1 MTTTAGVNWGKLVEQ
16 NRAKSVGVPWRKE
29 DRKAI
34 KAGIPPDYVRKG
46 ILTQEDYET
55 ELAKEA
61 KETPETPEAD
71 SEVKDEKPEEKPAEE
86 PQPTTPTPPEKV
98 DKVGLSELPK
108 DKSERYKYKNLT
120 KLSTQDLIKVGRDEL
135 GLTDLTGDVPRAD
148 VLQFIAEAVAKQ
160 A

>member
-16 NRAKSVGVPWRKE
+16 NRAKSVGVPWSKE

-46 ILTQEDYET
+46 ILTDEDYKA
-55 ELAKEA
+55 ELEKEGQ
-61 KETPETPEAD
+61 ETPETPEAAP
-71 SEVKDEKPEEKPAEE
+71 EVKDEKPKEE
-86 PQPTTPTPPEKV
+86 PQPTAPTPPEKV
-98 DKVGLSELPK
+98 DKVGLSELPE